1 MNLMNNQQTSETK
14 NKNNK
19 TREEEE
25 AEKDKK
31 VEPNKQKTDDRLSR
45 FALAS
50 LFFLFATS
58 ISWIIA
64 MAFTDFVEKSFKMLG
79 SEKKQHLWRGLYAL
93 TTFVGGFILL
103 YGLSLLFFNNKP
115 WGLKAPQL
123 FSGFF

>member
-1 MNLMNNQQTSETK
+1 MKLDSNPNQPLRKSSKDDDEESND
-14 NKNNK
+14 NKNHK
-19 TREEEE
+19 
-25 AEKDKK
+25 
-31 VEPNKQKTDDRLSR
+31 KTDDRLSR

-50 LFFLFATS
+50 LFFLMATS

-93 TTFVGGFILL
+93 TTFVGGFIIL
-103 YGLSLLFFNNKP
+103 YGLSLIVFNNQP
-115 WGLKAPQL
+115 WALKAPQL

>member
-1 MNLMNNQQTSETK
+1 MNLMNNQSPEPKTK
-14 NKNNK
+14 KDQ
-19 TREEEE
+19 EEE
-25 AEKDKK
+25 AEK
-31 VEPNKQKTDDRLSR
+31 NKQKTDDRLSR

>member
-1 MNLMNNQQTSETK
+1 MKLDKNQSQSPKKSQKDEDDK
-14 NKNNK
+14 NSH
-19 TREEEE
+19 
-25 AEKDKK
+25 KK
-31 VEPNKQKTDDRLSR
+31 EDDRLSR

-50 LFFLFATS
+50 LFFLIATS

-103 YGLSLLFFNNKP
+103 YGMSLIVFNNQP
-115 WGLKAPQL
+115 WALKAPQL